1 MRKKIRDLTI
11 YRLLLSL
18 LFVLLT
24 ALPTAAAEQQSVYFE
39 RLEGTLEI
47 QHGGFVP
54 HESSYVLVF
63 SAVDEGIP
71 MPQVT
76 EQTITTVSGEK
87 FSFGGMTFTK
97 PGIYSYELRQLPGT
111 RSDIIY
117 DESVYKVKII
127 IQWADSNHSKLV
139 PEVKLQ
145 KDGHTGKLDEL
156 RIVNIYQPPAPNSN
170 PGGGSGGGGGGGGS
184 PGRPS
189 GGGSVTPQG
198 PGNVT
203 PQGPGIFNEGG
214 QPNVNKPALVPVRP
228 KPAARP
234 SGLTALRRA
243 VQTGDTSQM
252 LVFGLCFLAAAG
264 ILGFWFIHF
273 LSDRRKEREQSKE

>member
-11 YRLLLSL
+11 YRLLLLL

-24 ALPTAAAEQQSVYFE
+24 ALPAAAAEQQSVYFE
-39 RLEGTLEI
+39 RLEGTLEV

-76 EQTITTVSGEK
+76 EQTITTVSGAK

-117 DESVYKVKII
+117 DESVYKVKIV
-127 IQWADSNHSKLV
+127 IQWADSDHSKLV

-170 PGGGSGGGGGGGGS
+170 PGGGSGGGGGGS

-203 PQGPGIFNEGG
+203 PQAPASPGAGT
-214 QPNVNKPALVPVRP
+214 QPGVDKPALVPVRP
-228 KPAARP
+228 VPPAKTSA
-234 SGLTALRRA
+234 LTALRRA

-264 ILGFWFIHF
+264 ILGLWFIHF